1 MDLPDDDALRWI
13 VTSYAHLRAA
23 HGAAFEKPELV
34 QPTADY
40 FPDPF
45 DAKAPTAAQVEALMR
60 RMLAYTPI
68 ADDLAL
74 QFAVIAP
81 EGSGEAAGG
90 CGSIA
95 CGSAGASGW
104 RGANVE
110 ELEDGYR
117 VLLAAT
123 DASHPEVL
131 TTSLARAAGA
141 LVLHEASEE
150 VTAEAGEIAAVSCGL
165 GVLLVNGAAV
175 WAKSCGGLRM
185 AQATT
190 LSVSELAVALALF
203 TAVCDRSRSHAR
215 KHLGATQREALDVAF
230 DWVDSN
236 LELVDAVRERPAWIE
251 TGVFEL
257 HPVRGILGQW
267 LQRRR
272 AARERAAAPPAP
284 PTITAERRRWLE
296 EAKALVDDV
305 ETGR

>member
-23 HGAAFEKPELV
+23 HRAAFEDCELV

-45 DAKAPTAAQVEALMR
+45 DPKAPTLAQVDALMR
-60 RMLAYTPI
+60 RMLVYAPV
-68 ADDLAL
+68 AGDLAVQL
-74 QFAVIAP
+74 AVVVP
-81 EGSGEAAGG
+81 EDPEAAAGG
-90 CGSIA
+90 CGSSA
-95 CGSAGASGW
+95 CGSAGAPRSQGG
-104 RGANVE
+104 RVE

-117 VLLAAT
+117 VMVAAN
-123 DASHPEVL
+123 DASHADVL

-150 VTAEAGEIAAVSCGL
+150 VSPEASELAAVACGL

-175 WAKSCGGLRM
+175 WGKSCGGLRM
-185 AQATT
+185 AKATT

-203 TAVCDRSRSHAR
+203 TAVHERSRSQAR

-236 LELVDAVRERPAWIE
+236 REIVEGLRECPEWLEG
-251 TGVFEL
+251 GVFEL
-257 HPVRGILGQW
+257 HPVTGIFGQW

-272 AARERAAAPPAP
+272 AARERV
-284 PTITAERRRWLE
+284 TT
-296 EAKALVDDV
+296 
-305 ETGR
+305 